1 MLDIAKIVKVVLSC
15 CTVHEICLANQDDT
29 VEFLEDGPEE
39 VNNFQDIVNLD
50 NAGESKR
57 RDIMHLLTEM

>member
-1 MLDIAKIVKVVLSC
+1 MVDIAKIVKVVLSC

-39 VNNFQDIVNLD
+39 VNNFQDIS
-50 NAGESKR
+50 ETFFHEHHK
-57 RDIMHLLTEM
+57 IF